1 MISIQTIAERL
12 TEKLNAL
19 APDNTEFV
27 IMGDGGSYVPS
38 IRKPRSNIVIQRVDG
53 EADIISSTITPV
65 NGIIVATQT
74 VGVSVC
80 VRIDKSK
87 GFDESVRYIREAIAT
102 YMSTPDVFSY
112 TVSDEK
118 GAEQTYTVTMYGSQ
132 PEAGSREVR
141 QNYGDSIDYNWVC
154 NFSIVQNGVNSQNQ
168 SITFEGEPIP
178 FTSLVLTRVP
188 VTDGGAFSN
197 TNGVAKSWH
206 STTALQVTVTVP
218 ALTNN
223 NLTKEHADYVINGT
237 EKVYDIVIK
246 FSELTATGADG
257 KAVVKEN
264 KKRMIFDVGSITAQQ
279 INNVGMEI
287 NLLEYFEPNVSEE
300 A

>member
-1 MISIQTIAERL
+1 MISIQSIADRL
-12 TEKLNAL
+12 TTDLNAL
-19 APDNTEFV
+19 VPENVEFV

-38 IRKPRSNIVIQRVDG
+38 IRKPRSNTVIQRVDG

-102 YMSTPDVFSY
+102 YMSTPVVFND
-112 TVSDEK
+112 TVTDDK
-118 GAEQTYTVTMYGSQ
+118 GNEQIYTVTMYGSQ

-141 QNYGDSIDYNWVC
+141 QNYGDSIDYNWIC
-154 NFSIVQNGVNSQNQ
+154 NFAVVQNGVNSQNQ
-168 SITFEGEPIP
+168 SITFEGEQVP
-178 FTSLVLTRVP
+178 FTSLVLARVP

-206 STTALQVTVTVP
+206 STTALQVTITMP

-223 NLTKEHADYVINGT
+223 KLTQEHADYVINGT
-237 EKVYDIVIK
+237 EKVYDVVIK
-246 FSELTATGADG
+246 FSELQETDGSGTAT
-257 KAVVKEN
+257 VKEN
-264 KKRMIFDVGSITAQQ
+264 AKRMIFDVGSITAQQ

-287 NLLEYFEPNVSEE
+287 NLLEYFEPNVSEG

>member
-19 APDNTEFV
+19 APDNVEFV
-27 IMGDGGSYVPS
+27 IMGDGGNYVPS
-38 IRKPRSNIVIQRVDG
+38 IRKPRSNTVIQRVDG
-53 EADIISSTITPV
+53 EADIIESTITPI

-102 YMSTPDVFSY
+102 YMSTPDVFND
-112 TVSDEK
+112 TVTDDK
-118 GAEQTYTVTMYGSQ
+118 GNEQTYTVTMYGPQ

-168 SITFEGEPIP
+168 SVTFEGEPIP

-237 EKVYDIVIK
+237 EKVYDVVIK
-246 FSELTATGADG
+246 FSELNTTDG
-257 KAVVKEN
+257 EGNITVNEN

-287 NLLEYFEPNVSEE
+287 NLLEYFEPSVPEE

>member
-112 TVSDEK
+112 TVADDK
-118 GAEQTYTVTMYGSQ
+118 GTEQTYTVTMYGSQ

-168 SITFEGEPIP
+168 SITFEGQPIP

-237 EKVYDIVIK
+237 EKVYDVVIK
-246 FSELTATGADG
+246 FSELTMTDTSGNT
-257 KAVVKEN
+257 VVKEN

>member
-19 APDNTEFV
+19 APDNVEFV

-38 IRKPRSNIVIQRVDG
+38 IRKPRSNTVIQRVDG

-102 YMSTPDVFSY
+102 YMSTPVVFND
-112 TVSDEK
+112 TVTDDK
-118 GAEQTYTVTMYGSQ
+118 GNEQIYTVTMYGSQ

-141 QNYGDSIDYNWVC
+141 QNYGDSIDYNWIC
-154 NFSIVQNGVNSQNQ
+154 NFAVVQNGVNSQAQ
-168 SITFEGEPIP
+168 SITFEGEQVP
-178 FTSLVLTRVP
+178 FTSLVLSRVP

-197 TNGVAKSWH
+197 TNGIAKSWH
-206 STTALQVTVTVP
+206 STTALQVTITMP

-223 NLTKEHADYVINGT
+223 KLTQEHADYVINGT
-237 EKVYDIVIK
+237 EKVYDVVIK
-246 FSELTATGADG
+246 FSELQETDGSGTAT
-257 KAVVKEN
+257 VKEN
-264 KKRMIFDVGSITAQQ
+264 AKRMIFDVGSITAQQ

-287 NLLEYFEPNVSEE
+287 NLLEYFEPNVSEG

>member
-19 APDNTEFV
+19 APDNVEFV
-27 IMGDGGSYVPS
+27 IMGDGGNYVPS
-38 IRKPRSNIVIQRVDG
+38 IRKPRSNTVIQRVDG
-53 EADIISSTITPV
+53 EADIIESTITPI

-102 YMSTPDVFSY
+102 YMSTPDVFND
-112 TVSDEK
+112 TVTDDK
-118 GAEQTYTVTMYGSQ
+118 GNEQTYTVTMYGSQ

-168 SITFEGEPIP
+168 SVTFEGEPIP

-237 EKVYDIVIK
+237 EKVYDVVIK
-246 FSELTATGADG
+246 FSELTTTDG
-257 KAVVKEN
+257 EGNITVNEN

-287 NLLEYFEPNVSEE
+287 NLLEYFEPSVPEE
-300 A
+300 E

>member
-1 MISIQTIAERL
+1 MISIQSIADRL
-12 TEKLNAL
+12 TTDLNAL
-19 APDNTEFV
+19 VPDNVEFV
-27 IMGDGGSYVPS
+27 IMGDGGNYVPS
-38 IRKPRSNIVIQRVDG
+38 IRKPRSNTVIQRVDG

-102 YMSTPDVFSY
+102 YMSTPVVFND
-112 TVSDEK
+112 TVTDDK
-118 GAEQTYTVTMYGSQ
+118 GNEQIYTVTMYGSQ

-141 QNYGDSIDYNWVC
+141 QNYGDSIDYNWIC
-154 NFSIVQNGVNSQNQ
+154 NFSVVQNGVNSQNQ
-168 SITFEGEPIP
+168 SVTFEGEQVP
-178 FTSLVLTRVP
+178 FTSLVLARVP
-188 VTDGGAFSN
+188 VTDGSAFSN

-206 STTALQVTVTVP
+206 STTALQVTITMP

-223 NLTKEHADYVINGT
+223 KLTQEHADYVINGT
-237 EKVYDIVIK
+237 EKVYDVVIK
-246 FSELTATGADG
+246 FSELQETDGSGTAT
-257 KAVVKEN
+257 VKEN
-264 KKRMIFDVGSITAQQ
+264 AKRMIFDVGSITAQQ

-287 NLLEYFEPNVSEE
+287 NLLEYFEPNVSEG

>member
-1 MISIQTIAERL
+1 MISIQSIADRL
-12 TEKLNAL
+12 TTDLNAL
-19 APDNTEFV
+19 VPENVEFV

-102 YMSTPDVFSY
+102 YMSTPVVFND
-112 TVSDEK
+112 TVTDDK
-118 GAEQTYTVTMYGSQ
+118 GNEQIYTVTMYGSQ

-141 QNYGDSIDYNWVC
+141 QNYGDSIDYNWIC
-154 NFSIVQNGVNSQNQ
+154 NFAVVQNGVNSQNQ
-168 SITFEGEPIP
+168 SITFEGEQVP
-178 FTSLVLTRVP
+178 FTSLVLSRVP

-197 TNGVAKSWH
+197 TNGIAKSWH
-206 STTALQVTVTVP
+206 STTALQVTITMP

-223 NLTKEHADYVINGT
+223 KLTQEHADYVINGT
-237 EKVYDIVIK
+237 EKVYDVVIK
-246 FSELTATGADG
+246 FSELQETDGSGTAT
-257 KAVVKEN
+257 VKEN
-264 KKRMIFDVGSITAQQ
+264 AKRMIFDVGSITAQQ

-287 NLLEYFEPNVSEE
+287 NLLEYFEPNISEG

>member
-19 APDNTEFV
+19 APDNVEFV

-38 IRKPRSNIVIQRVDG
+38 IRKPRSNTVIQRVDG

-112 TVSDEK
+112 TISDDK
-118 GAEQTYTVTMYGSQ
+118 GNEQTYTVTMYGSQ

-168 SITFEGEPIP
+168 SVMFEGQPIP

-237 EKVYDIVIK
+237 EKVYDVVIK
-246 FSELTATGADG
+246 FSELTATDTDG

-287 NLLEYFEPNVSEE
+287 NLLEYFEPGVPEE

>member
-19 APDNTEFV
+19 ASDNVEFV
-27 IMGDGGSYVPS
+27 IMGDGGNYVPS
-38 IRKPRSNIVIQRVDG
+38 IRKPRSNTVIQRVDG
-53 EADIISSTITPV
+53 EADIIESTITPI

-102 YMSTPDVFSY
+102 YMSTPDVFND
-112 TVSDEK
+112 TVTDDK
-118 GAEQTYTVTMYGSQ
+118 GNEQTYTVTMYGSQ

-168 SITFEGEPIP
+168 SVTFEGEPIP

-237 EKVYDIVIK
+237 EKVYDVVIK
-246 FSELTATGADG
+246 FSELTTTDG
-257 KAVVKEN
+257 EGNITVNEN

-287 NLLEYFEPNVSEE
+287 NLLEYFEPSVPEE
-300 A
+300 E

>member
-1 MISIQTIAERL
+1 MISIQSIADRL
-12 TEKLNAL
+12 TTDLNAL
-19 APDNTEFV
+19 VPDNVEFV
-27 IMGDGGSYVPS
+27 IMGDGGNYVPS
-38 IRKPRSNIVIQRVDG
+38 IRKPRSNTVIQRVDG

-102 YMSTPDVFSY
+102 YMSTPVVFND
-112 TVSDEK
+112 TVTDDK
-118 GAEQTYTVTMYGSQ
+118 GNEQIYTVTMYGSQ

-141 QNYGDSIDYNWVC
+141 QNYGDSIDYNWIC
-154 NFSIVQNGVNSQNQ
+154 NFSVVQNGVNSQNQ
-168 SITFEGEPIP
+168 SVTFEGEQVP
-178 FTSLVLTRVP
+178 FTSLVLSRVP

-206 STTALQVTVTVP
+206 STTALQVTITMP

-223 NLTKEHADYVINGT
+223 KLTQEHADYVINGT
-237 EKVYDIVIK
+237 EKVYDVVIK
-246 FSELTATGADG
+246 FSELQETDGSGTAT
-257 KAVVKEN
+257 VKEN
-264 KKRMIFDVGSITAQQ
+264 AKRMIFDVGSITAQQ

-287 NLLEYFEPNVSEE
+287 NLLEYFEPNVSEG

>member
-19 APDNTEFV
+19 APENVEFV

-38 IRKPRSNIVIQRVDG
+38 IRKPRSNTVIQRVDG

-102 YMSTPDVFSY
+102 YMSTHDVFSY
-112 TVSDEK
+112 TVSDGK

-168 SITFEGEPIP
+168 SVTFEGQPIP

-223 NLTKEHADYVINGT
+223 NLTKEHADYVINAT
-237 EKVYDIVIK
+237 EKVYDVVIK
-246 FSELTATGADG
+246 FSELTATDTDG

-287 NLLEYFEPNVSEE
+287 NLLEYFEPSVPEE

>member
-1 MISIQTIAERL
+1 MISIQSIADRL
-12 TEKLNAL
+12 TTDLNAL
-19 APDNTEFV
+19 VPDNVEFV
-27 IMGDGGSYVPS
+27 IMGDGGNYVPS

-102 YMSTPDVFSY
+102 YMSTPVVFND
-112 TVSDEK
+112 TVTDDK
-118 GAEQTYTVTMYGSQ
+118 GNKQIYTVTMYGSQ

-141 QNYGDSIDYNWVC
+141 QNYGDSIDYNWIC
-154 NFSIVQNGVNSQNQ
+154 NFSVVQNGVNSQNQ
-168 SITFEGEPIP
+168 SVTFEGEQVP
-178 FTSLVLTRVP
+178 FTSLVLARVP

-206 STTALQVTVTVP
+206 STTALQVTITMP

-223 NLTKEHADYVINGT
+223 KLTQEHADYVINGT
-237 EKVYDIVIK
+237 EKVYDVVIK
-246 FSELTATGADG
+246 FSELQETDGSGTAT
-257 KAVVKEN
+257 VKEN
-264 KKRMIFDVGSITAQQ
+264 AKRMIFDVGSITAQQ

-287 NLLEYFEPNVSEE
+287 NLLEYFEPNVSEG

>member
-1 MISIQTIAERL
+1 MISIQSIADRL
-12 TEKLNAL
+12 TTDLNAL
-19 APDNTEFV
+19 VPDNVEFV
-27 IMGDGGSYVPS
+27 IMGDGGNYVPS
-38 IRKPRSNIVIQRVDG
+38 IRKPRSNTVIQRVDG

-102 YMSTPDVFSY
+102 YMSTPVVFND
-112 TVSDEK
+112 TVTDDK
-118 GAEQTYTVTMYGSQ
+118 GNKQIYTVTMYGSQ

-141 QNYGDSIDYNWVC
+141 QNYGDSIDYNWIC
-154 NFSIVQNGVNSQNQ
+154 NFSVVQNGVNSQNQ
-168 SITFEGEPIP
+168 SVTFEGEQVP
-178 FTSLVLTRVP
+178 FTSLVLARVP

-206 STTALQVTVTVP
+206 STTALQVTITMP

-223 NLTKEHADYVINGT
+223 KLTQEHADYVINGT
-237 EKVYDIVIK
+237 EKVYDVVIK
-246 FSELTATGADG
+246 FSELQETDGSGTAT
-257 KAVVKEN
+257 VKEN
-264 KKRMIFDVGSITAQQ
+264 AKRMIFDVGSITAQQ

-287 NLLEYFEPNVSEE
+287 NLLEYFEPNVSEG

>member
-1 MISIQTIAERL
+1 MISIQSIADRL
-12 TEKLNAL
+12 TTDLNAL
-19 APDNTEFV
+19 VPDNVEFV
-27 IMGDGGSYVPS
+27 IMGDGGNYVPS
-38 IRKPRSNIVIQRVDG
+38 IRKPRSNTVIQRVDG

-102 YMSTPDVFSY
+102 YMSTPVVFND
-112 TVSDEK
+112 TVTDDK
-118 GAEQTYTVTMYGSQ
+118 GNKQIYTVTMYGSQ

-141 QNYGDSIDYNWVC
+141 QNYGDSIDYNWIC
-154 NFSIVQNGVNSQNQ
+154 NFSVVQNGVNSQNQ
-168 SITFEGEPIP
+168 SVTFEGEQVP
-178 FTSLVLTRVP
+178 FTSLVLSRVP

-206 STTALQVTVTVP
+206 STTALQVTITMP

-223 NLTKEHADYVINGT
+223 KLTQEHADYVINGT
-237 EKVYDIVIK
+237 EKVYDVVIK
-246 FSELTATGADG
+246 FSELQETDGSGTAT
-257 KAVVKEN
+257 VKEN
-264 KKRMIFDVGSITAQQ
+264 AKRMIFDVGSITAQQ

-287 NLLEYFEPNVSEE
+287 NLLEYFEPNVSEG

>member
-112 TVSDEK
+112 TVSDDK

-168 SITFEGEPIP
+168 SVTFEGEPIP

-246 FSELTATGADG
+246 FSELTATDTDG
-257 KAVVKEN
+257 KVAVKEN

-287 NLLEYFEPNVSEE
+287 NLLEYFEPNVSGE

>member
-19 APDNTEFV
+19 APENVEFV

-38 IRKPRSNIVIQRVDG
+38 IRKPRSNTVIQRVDG

-112 TVSDEK
+112 TISDDK
-118 GAEQTYTVTMYGSQ
+118 GNEQTYTVTMYGSQ

-168 SITFEGEPIP
+168 TVMFEGQPIP

-237 EKVYDIVIK
+237 EKVYDVVIK
-246 FSELTATGADG
+246 FSELTMTDTDG
-257 KAVVKEN
+257 KTVVKEN

-287 NLLEYFEPNVSEE
+287 NLLEYFEPSVPEE

>member
-12 TEKLNAL
+12 TKDLNAL
-19 APDNTEFV
+19 APENVEFV

-102 YMSTPDVFSY
+102 YMSTPVVFDD
-112 TVSDEK
+112 TVTDDK
-118 GAEQTYTVTMYGSQ
+118 GNEQTYTVTMYGSQ

-168 SITFEGEPIP
+168 SIMFDGEPIP

-237 EKVYDIVIK
+237 EKVYDVVIK
-246 FSELTATGADG
+246 FSELTMTDTSGNT
-257 KAVVKEN
+257 VVKEN

-287 NLLEYFEPNVSEE
+287 NLLEYFEPNVPEGV
-300 A
+300 

>member
-19 APDNTEFV
+19 APENVEFV
-27 IMGDGGSYVPS
+27 IMGDGGNYVPS
-38 IRKPRSNIVIQRVDG
+38 IRKPRSNTVIQHVDG
-53 EADIISSTITPV
+53 EADIIESTITPI

-80 VRIDKSK
+80 VRIDKNK

-102 YMSTPDVFSY
+102 YMSTPDVFNY
-112 TVSDEK
+112 TVTDDK
-118 GAEQTYTVTMYGSQ
+118 GNEQTYTVTMYGSQ

-154 NFSIVQNGVNSQNQ
+154 NFSVVQNGVNSQNQ
-168 SITFEGEPIP
+168 SITFEGQPIP

-206 STTALQVTVTVP
+206 STTALQVTMTVP

-223 NLTKEHADYVINGT
+223 DLTKEHADYVINGT
-237 EKVYDIVIK
+237 EKVYDVVIK
-246 FSELTATGADG
+246 FSELTTTDEEGNIT
-257 KAVVKEN
+257 VKEN

-287 NLLEYFEPNVSEE
+287 NLLEYFEPGVSEE

>member
-19 APDNTEFV
+19 APDNVEFV
-27 IMGDGGSYVPS
+27 IMGDGGNYVPS
-38 IRKPRSNIVIQRVDG
+38 TRKPRSNTVIQRVDG
-53 EADIISSTITPV
+53 EADIIESTITPI

-112 TVSDEK
+112 TVTDDK
-118 GAEQTYTVTMYGSQ
+118 GSEQTYTVTMYGSQ

-168 SITFEGEPIP
+168 SITFEGQPIP

-237 EKVYDIVIK
+237 EKVYDVVIK
-246 FSELTATGADG
+246 FSELNTKDENG
-257 KAVVKEN
+257 KLVINEN

-287 NLLEYFEPNVSEE
+287 NLLEYFEPEVSEDE
-300 A
+300 

>member
-1 MISIQTIAERL
+1 MISIQSIADRL
-12 TEKLNAL
+12 TTDLNAL
-19 APDNTEFV
+19 VPENVEFV

-38 IRKPRSNIVIQRVDG
+38 IRKPRSNTVIQRVDG

-102 YMSTPDVFSY
+102 YMSTPVVFND
-112 TVSDEK
+112 TVTDDK
-118 GAEQTYTVTMYGSQ
+118 GNEQIYTVTMYGSQ

-141 QNYGDSIDYNWVC
+141 QNYGDSIDYNWIC
-154 NFSIVQNGVNSQNQ
+154 NFAVVQNGVNSQNQ
-168 SITFEGEPIP
+168 SITFEGEQVP
-178 FTSLVLTRVP
+178 FTSLVLSRVP

-197 TNGVAKSWH
+197 TNGIAKSWH
-206 STTALQVTVTVP
+206 STTALQVTITMP

-223 NLTKEHADYVINGT
+223 KLTQEHADYVINGT
-237 EKVYDIVIK
+237 EKVYDVVIK
-246 FSELTATGADG
+246 FSELQETDGSGTAT
-257 KAVVKEN
+257 VKEN
-264 KKRMIFDVGSITAQQ
+264 AKRMIFDVGSITAQQ

-287 NLLEYFEPNVSEE
+287 NLLEYFEPNISEG

>member
-27 IMGDGGSYVPS
+27 IMGDGGTYVPS
-38 IRKPRSNIVIQRVDG
+38 ARKARSNDILYRIDG

-65 NGIIVATQT
+65 NGIIVATET

-80 VRIDKSK
+80 VPINKVK
-87 GFDESVRYIREAIAT
+87 GFDESVRYIREAIST

-112 TVSDEK
+112 TVADNK

-132 PEAGSREVR
+132 PEAGSREIR
-141 QNYGDSIDYNWVC
+141 QGYGDSIDYNWVC
-154 NFSIVQNGVNSQNQ
+154 NFSVVQNGVNSQNQ
-168 SITFEGEPIP
+168 SVTFEGEQIP
-178 FTSLVLTRVP
+178 FTSLVLVRAP
-188 VTDGGAFSN
+188 STDGGAFSN

-206 STTALQVTVTVP
+206 SSTALQVTVTVP

-223 NLTKEHADYVINGT
+223 TLTKEFADYVINGV
-237 EKVYDIVIK
+237 EKVYDVVIK
-246 FSELTATGADG
+246 FSELTVTDEQGNAT
-257 KAVVKEN
+257 VKEN
-264 KKRMIFDVGSITAQQ
+264 TKRMIFDVGNITAQE

-287 NLLEYFEPNVSEE
+287 NLLEYFEV
-300 A
+300 

>member
-19 APDNTEFV
+19 APDNVEFV
-27 IMGDGGSYVPS
+27 IMGDGGNYVPS
-38 IRKPRSNIVIQRVDG
+38 IRKPRSNTVIQRVDG
-53 EADIISSTITPV
+53 EADIIESTITPI

-102 YMSTPDVFSY
+102 YMSTPDVFND
-112 TVSDEK
+112 TVTDDK
-118 GAEQTYTVTMYGSQ
+118 GNEQTYTVTMYGSQ

-168 SITFEGEPIP
+168 SVTFEGEPIP

-237 EKVYDIVIK
+237 EKVYDVVIK
-246 FSELTATGADG
+246 FSELNTTDG
-257 KAVVKEN
+257 EGNITVNEN

-287 NLLEYFEPNVSEE
+287 NLLEYFEPSVPEE

>member
-1 MISIQTIAERL
+1 MISIQSIADRL
-12 TEKLNAL
+12 TTDLNAL
-19 APDNTEFV
+19 VPDNVEFV
-27 IMGDGGSYVPS
+27 IMGDGGNYVPS
-38 IRKPRSNIVIQRVDG
+38 IRKPRSNTVIQRVDG

-102 YMSTPDVFSY
+102 YMSTPVVFND
-112 TVSDEK
+112 TVTDDK
-118 GAEQTYTVTMYGSQ
+118 GNEQIYTVTMYGSQ

-141 QNYGDSIDYNWVC
+141 QNYGDSLDYNWIC
-154 NFSIVQNGVNSQNQ
+154 NFSVVQNGVNSQNQ
-168 SITFEGEPIP
+168 SVTFEGEQVP
-178 FTSLVLTRVP
+178 FTSLVLSRVP

-206 STTALQVTVTVP
+206 STTALQVTITMP

-223 NLTKEHADYVINGT
+223 KLTQEHADYVINGT
-237 EKVYDIVIK
+237 EKVYDVVIK
-246 FSELTATGADG
+246 FSELQETDGSGTAT
-257 KAVVKEN
+257 VKEN
-264 KKRMIFDVGSITAQQ
+264 AKRMIFDVGSITAQQ

-287 NLLEYFEPNVSEE
+287 NLLEYFEPNVSEG

>member
-1 MISIQTIAERL
+1 MISIQSIADRL
-12 TEKLNAL
+12 TTDLNAL
-19 APDNTEFV
+19 VPDNVEFV
-27 IMGDGGSYVPS
+27 IMGDGGNYVPS
-38 IRKPRSNIVIQRVDG
+38 IRKPRSNTVIQRVDG

-87 GFDESVRYIREAIAT
+87 GFDESVRYIREAIVT
-102 YMSTPDVFSY
+102 YMSTPVVFND
-112 TVSDEK
+112 TGTDDK
-118 GAEQTYTVTMYGSQ
+118 GNEQIYTVTMYGSQ

-141 QNYGDSIDYNWVC
+141 QNYGDSIDYNWIC
-154 NFSIVQNGVNSQNQ
+154 NFAVVQNGVNSQNQ
-168 SITFEGEPIP
+168 SITFEGEQVP
-178 FTSLVLTRVP
+178 FTSLVLARVP

-206 STTALQVTVTVP
+206 FTTALQVTITMP

-223 NLTKEHADYVINGT
+223 KLTQEHADYVINGT
-237 EKVYDIVIK
+237 EKVYDVVIK
-246 FSELTATGADG
+246 FSELQETDGSGTAT
-257 KAVVKEN
+257 VKEN
-264 KKRMIFDVGSITAQQ
+264 AKRMIFDVGSITAQQ

-287 NLLEYFEPNVSEE
+287 NLLEYLEPNVSEG

>member
-19 APDNTEFV
+19 APENVEFV

-38 IRKPRSNIVIQRVDG
+38 IRKPRSNTVIQRVDG

-112 TVSDEK
+112 TISDDK
-118 GAEQTYTVTMYGSQ
+118 GNEQTYTVTMYGSQ

-168 SITFEGEPIP
+168 TITFEGQPIP

-237 EKVYDIVIK
+237 EKVYDVVIK
-246 FSELTATGADG
+246 FSELTTTDTDG

-287 NLLEYFEPNVSEE
+287 NLLEYFEPSVPEE

>member
-1 MISIQTIAERL
+1 MISIQSIADRL
-12 TEKLNAL
+12 TTDLNAL
-19 APDNTEFV
+19 VPDNVEFV
-27 IMGDGGSYVPS
+27 IMGDGGNYVPS
-38 IRKPRSNIVIQRVDG
+38 IRKPRSNTVIQRVDG

-87 GFDESVRYIREAIAT
+87 GFDESVRHIREAIAT
-102 YMSTPDVFSY
+102 YMSTPVVFND
-112 TVSDEK
+112 TVTDDK
-118 GAEQTYTVTMYGSQ
+118 GNEQIYTVTMYGSQ

-141 QNYGDSIDYNWVC
+141 QNYGDSIDYNWIC
-154 NFSIVQNGVNSQNQ
+154 NFAVVQNGVNSQNQ
-168 SITFEGEPIP
+168 SITFEGEQVP
-178 FTSLVLTRVP
+178 FTSLVLARVP

-206 STTALQVTVTVP
+206 STTALQVTITMP

-223 NLTKEHADYVINGT
+223 KLTQEHADYVINGT
-237 EKVYDIVIK
+237 EKVYDVVIK
-246 FSELTATGADG
+246 FSELQETDGSGTAT
-257 KAVVKEN
+257 VKEN
-264 KKRMIFDVGSITAQQ
+264 AKRMIFDVGSITAQQ

-287 NLLEYFEPNVSEE
+287 NLLEYFEPNVSEG